1 MFPNAKKIAL
11 VLVMVLGVVTS
22 GLTVSAAEAKT
33 SKAITTAMAS
43 KLKYLIQEE
52 KLAYDL
58 YVAIY
63 KETGIRQFSNI
74 SRSEL
79 QHMAAVETLLTKYGI
94 KNPVTNL
101 EPGEFTDP
109 ELQKAYDDLLGSVTS
124 TQSAL
129 EVGIAVERLDIKDI
143 EKMLDKKMPST
154 VKTTLTQLLN
164 ASYQHLNAFSR

>member
-1 MFPNAKKIAL
+1 
-11 VLVMVLGVVTS
+11 MVLGILSS
-22 GLTVSAAEAKT
+22 GLAVSAAEAKT

-63 KETGIRQFSNI
+63 EETGIRQFSNI

-79 QHMAAVETLLTKYGI
+79 QHMAAVEKLLTKYGI
-94 KNPVTNL
+94 KNPISKL
-101 EPGEFTDP
+101 EPGEFADP
-109 ELQKAYDDLLGSVTS
+109 ELQKIYDDLLSSVTS

-129 EVGIAVERLDIKDI
+129 EVGIAVEQLDIRDL
-143 EKMLDKKMPST
+143 EKMLEKTMPSA

-164 ASYQHLNAFSR
+164 ASYQHLSAFSR